1 MITTKDIIRL
11 KLREYD
17 KYMDEARSQ
26 MKKAE
31 LVLDSVKRMCDRED
45 KPKEEPIK
53 VLVATWVSPSICKKG
68 GTEHLAYYVS
78 TGKFL
83 CDDPSC
89 HRTQCQFFWRRK
101 CDECLGTK

>member
-11 KLREYD
+11 KLMEYD

-31 LVLDSVKRMCDRED
+31 LVLDSVKRMCDKED
-45 KPKEEPIK
+45 KPPKKYIVTAMAPG
-53 VLVATWVSPSICKKG
+53 ICEKG
-68 GTEHLAYYVS
+68 GTKHLAYYPEEE
-78 TGKFL
+78 KRKWR

-89 HRTQCQFFWRRK
+89 HRTSCGFFWRRK
-101 CDECLGTK
+101 CDECLGVK